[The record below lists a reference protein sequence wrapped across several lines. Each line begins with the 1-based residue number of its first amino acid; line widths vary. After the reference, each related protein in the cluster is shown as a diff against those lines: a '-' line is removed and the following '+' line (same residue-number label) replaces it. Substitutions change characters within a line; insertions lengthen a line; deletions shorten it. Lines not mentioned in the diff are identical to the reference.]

1 MYNSCKLSIHNVLK
15 IVKII
20 RSGLEN
26 IRDQSLE
33 TKTKTKTGT
42 FETETKTKSGKN
54 RSQAASRPRPGL
66 EDYKSEQCNTTS
78 KLKFIIC

>member
-1 MYNSCKLSIHNVLK
+1 MYNSCKLSFHNVLK

-42 FETETKTKSGKN
+42 FETKTKTGKN

-66 EDYKSEQCNTTS
+66 EDYKSAKYRIHFSEEQRNI
-78 KLKFIIC
+78 L

>member
-1 MYNSCKLSIHNVLK
+1 LSIHNVLK

-42 FETETKTKSGKN
+42 FETKTKTKTGTFETKTKTKTGKN

-66 EDYKSEQCNTTS
+66 EDYKSDYN
-78 KLKFIIC
+78 